1 MDGGSTKTDIIIAD
15 EYGCIMASTH
25 NSGSNY
31 SSLGCELN
39 FRCAMSLFVGED
51 LEIAGIM
58 SAQITEVTF
67 GVPTYGEVEET
78 KVTMLAILH
87 ELMAG
92 CGKVNIANDA
102 VVCWAGSLAGKPVI
116 NIVAG
121 TGAIGFGIDQHGNQA
136 RVGGWSTY
144 FSDEGS
150 CSWIGIRA
158 MTRFFKQ
165 SDGRLPR
172 TVLYDIFK
180 EHFQLVKK
188 DIYFLNN
195 FMGRFKNNKAEYAK
209 MQFLA
214 YQAYQQG
221 DESMARL
228 YDSAAW
234 ELSEMVRALIRN
246 LHFGEQEPVLISYS
260 GGLFK
265 TGETILAP
273 LRTHFSLQNV
283 NLLVPAYAPNVG
295 AIIYSARSYL
305 PTDWITA
312 MANSLT
318 ALLNAEKTQGE

>member
-1 MDGGSTKTDIIIAD
+1 
-15 EYGCIMASTH
+15 
-25 NSGSNY
+25 
-31 SSLGCELN
+31 
-39 FRCAMSLFVGED
+39 MSLFVGED

-116 NIVAG
+116 NIVAVQAPLASVS
-121 TGAIGFGIDQHGNQA
+121 TSMAIKRESADGL
-136 RVGGWSTY
+136 Y

-265 TGETILAP
+265 TGETILA
-273 LRTHFSLQNV
+273 R
-283 NLLVPAYAPNVG
+283 
-295 AIIYSARSYL
+295 
-305 PTDWITA
+305 
-312 MANSLT
+312 
-318 ALLNAEKTQGE
+318 

>member
-1 MDGGSTKTDIIIAD
+1 M
-15 EYGCIMASTH
+15 
-25 NSGSNY
+25 
-31 SSLGCELN
+31 
-39 FRCAMSLFVGED
+39 
-51 LEIAGIM
+51 
-58 SAQITEVTF
+58 
-67 GVPTYGEVEET
+67 
-78 KVTMLAILH
+78 
-87 ELMAG
+87 
-92 CGKVNIANDA
+92 
-102 VVCWAGSLAGKPVI
+102 
-116 NIVAG
+116 
-121 TGAIGFGIDQHGNQA
+121 
-136 RVGGWSTY
+136 
-144 FSDEGS
+144 
-150 CSWIGIRA
+150 
-158 MTRFFKQ
+158 
-165 SDGRLPR
+165 
-172 TVLYDIFK
+172 
-180 EHFQLVKK
+180 VKK